1 MRTRLSPLLL
11 PPRQIMSPQLL
22 FAFTTVE
29 GKILAWELELS
40 LDLIPSSITC
50 ATCCKWI
57 KGPPKA
63 IYVPTSGNCHYATLH
78 SKKDFA
84 DVTKDLKMGK

>member
-29 GKILAWELELS
+29 GKMLAWELELS
-40 LDLIPSSITC
+40 LDLVPSSITC

-57 KGPPKA
+57 KGPPKLS
-63 IYVPTSGNCHYATLH
+63 TSQPLGLVTMLPYTARRTLQ
-78 SKKDFA
+78 
-84 DVTKDLKMGK
+84 M